1 MSCVPVR
8 PLFLLPEEEEVLLL
22 KWVSRTRVMG
32 TWVFFS
38 NVRVMHTQCITQIPI
53 FIYLFAYLF
62 IHVFYF
68 YILQVVDR
76 IRQVAHRTRLL
87 VVDRETDAFLRS
99 RGLPCTED
107 LAVEMGNLSPRPS
120 PGPTPSN
127 SPLPRGI
134 SPLLLKSFHMSSLA
148 TSSPTDP
155 ADLGGAEASSE
166 TSGTESDT
174 EVCGLGETALHFR

>member
-1 MSCVPVR
+1 M
-8 PLFLLPEEEEVLLL
+8 LNLNYNF
-22 KWVSRTRVMG
+22 
-32 TWVFFS
+32 
-38 NVRVMHTQCITQIPI
+38 H
-53 FIYLFAYLF
+53 LF
-62 IHVFYF
+62 IHLFILHF
-68 YILQVVDR
+68 QPCTPSFFSPLLQVVDR

-120 PGPTPSN
+120 PGHTPSN

-155 ADLGGAEASSE
+155 SDVGGAEASE
-166 TSGTESDT
+166 TSSTESET
-174 EVCGLGETALHFR
+174 EVCRLEDPALNLR